1 MGLHSFRNAL
11 LTTVLE
17 CAYKNGLSSLGTP
30 DEVIDDEVD
39 AVLISQ
45 YSSWPMFAVSMQ
57 KFYDKFNIV
66 STTRTGAKA
75 REKPAYLPGVKTT

>member
-30 DEVIDDEVD
+30 DEVDS
-39 AVLISQ
+39 VLISLVFKLAHVCRFHAEILQ
-45 YSSWPMFAVSMQ
+45 QIQHSV
-57 KFYDKFNIV
+57 NN
-66 STTRTGAKA
+66 
-75 REKPAYLPGVKTT
+75 